1 MISRSSSSRKPKYAE
16 TGSHPNWIK
25 LMYLVYTHAVL
36 HVPAYLHITAINKAE
51 KTVLKDFHHNDY
63 ILDLS
68 VTAFQP

>member
-1 MISRSSSSRKPKYAE
+1 
-16 TGSHPNWIK
+16 
-25 LMYLVYTHAVL
+25 MYLVYTHAVL